1 MKTLLVVR
9 TFAVLGVLV
18 LALASRAADTHL
30 TNGIA
35 LKGHDPVAYF
45 TVGQPQRGIDELRL
59 AHAGAIYLFAST
71 ANRDAF
77 AANPGRYLPQY
88 GGYCAFGVSRG
99 YKADIDPAAFSI
111 VDGKLYLNYNREVQK
126 QWQLEQARLIRQ
138 ADERWDAVRATQKVH
153 R

>member
-1 MKTLLVVR
+1 MKIPCLRLLALLGTLL
-9 TFAVLGVLV
+9 
-18 LALASRAADTHL
+18 LAIPARAGDTHL
-30 TNGIA
+30 TDGIA

-45 TVGQPQRGIDELRL
+45 TSGQPTRGMDKVRL
-59 AHAGAIYLFAST
+59 AHAGAIYLFANS

-77 AANPGRYLPQY
+77 AASPGYYLPQY

-99 YKADIDPAAFSI
+99 YKADIDPAAFSV

-126 QWQLEQARLIRQ
+126 QWQQEQARLIRQ